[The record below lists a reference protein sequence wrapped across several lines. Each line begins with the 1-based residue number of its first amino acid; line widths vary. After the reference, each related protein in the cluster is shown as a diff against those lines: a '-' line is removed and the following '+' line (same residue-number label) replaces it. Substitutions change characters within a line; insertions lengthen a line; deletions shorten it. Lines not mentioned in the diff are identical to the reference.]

1 MSKADTT
8 RFNFALIAT
17 DGANTYKISSTLE
30 GVINTMKSVL
40 YDYVGDIYD
49 FDSEDYDKW
58 LTEVHMSLL
67 RNNGHHTLRFGKTRV
82 LLTLCEYQFKY

>member
-30 GVINTMKSVL
+30 SIIATMKSVL
-40 YDYVGDIYD
+40 YDYVGDVYD
-49 FDSEDYDKW
+49 FDSDDYEKW
-58 LTEVHMSLL
+58 LTEVHTSLL

-82 LLTLCEYQFKY
+82 LLTLCEYTYKY

>member
-8 RFNFALIAT
+8 RYNFALIAT
-17 DGANTYKISSTLE
+17 DGTNTYKISSTLE

-40 YDYVGDIYD
+40 YDYVGDVYD
-49 FDSEDYDKW
+49 FNGEDYDKW
-58 LTEVHMSLL
+58 LTELHMSTI
-67 RNNGHHTLRFGKTRV
+67 RNNGHYTLRFGRTRV

>member
-8 RFNFALIAT
+8 RYNFALIAT

-49 FDSEDYDKW
+49 FNGEDYDKW
-58 LTEVHMSLL
+58 LTEVHKSLL
-67 RNNGHHTLRFGKTRV
+67 NNNGHHTLRFGRTRV
-82 LLTLCEYQFKY
+82 LLTFCEYQFKY

>member
-8 RFNFALIAT
+8 RYNFALIAT

-40 YDYVGDIYD
+40 YDYVGDVYD
-49 FDSEDYDKW
+49 FNSEDYDKW
-58 LTEVHMSLL
+58 LTEVHTSLL